1 MRRTEQ
7 AQGLRLMKFEE
18 VYGRTVRGELSQAEA
33 ADVLGMSER
42 TFRRWR
48 DRFEADGAEGL
59 YDRRLGRASARR
71 APVDEVARVLAL
83 FDTRYWD
90 FTAKHFHEKLVAE
103 HGCERSYNWVRL
115 TLQANRRMRAAPR
128 RGAHRRK
135 RPRRALPGMMV
146 HQDGS
151 RHEWV
156 PGHWWDLIVTM
167 DDATSEVYSAF
178 FVDEEGT
185 MSSFRA
191 LSEVIGARGRFC
203 SLYADR
209 ASHYWHTPEA
219 GGRVDKDNPTQV
231 GRALHQLGIE
241 LIPAYSPEARGRSER
256 MFGTLQTRL
265 PQELRLAGITE
276 MAEANRFLRE
286 VYLPQHNARFQV
298 MPEAQGSAFVPFT
311 GALDDILCI
320 QEERTVSNDNTVRY
334 RGLSLQILPDRHRR
348 HYVKATVRVHEYP
361 DGTLAVF
368 HGPPMSCT
376 IPGHRRAHRQPN
388 SAGRVS
394 RFDATGRKPVDKWT
408 AAPRLTTS
416 PQANHN
422 NRSGQLIWYINRS
435 THNVLDS
442 RRSQGSAK

>member
-18 VYGRTVRGELSQAEA
+18 IYGRTLCGVLGQAEA
-33 ADVLGMSER
+33 AEILGVSER

-59 YDRRLGRASARR
+59 YDRRLGRVSARR

-90 FTAKHFHEKLVAE
+90 FTAKHFHEKLVSE
-103 HGCERSYNWVRL
+103 HGSARSYNWVRL
-115 TLQANRRMRAAPR
+115 TLQSHGRLRPAPR

-156 PGHWWDLIVTM
+156 PGGWWDLIVTM
-167 DDATSEVYSAF
+167 DDATSEIYSAF
-178 FVDEEGT
+178 FVEEEGT

-191 LSEVIGARGRFC
+191 LREVIRERGLFC

-219 GGRVDKDNPTQV
+219 GGKVDRDNPTQV
-231 GRALHQLGIE
+231 GRALQRLGIE

-256 MFGTLQTRL
+256 MFGTLQNRL
-265 PQELRLAGITE
+265 PQELRLAGI
-276 MAEANRFLRE
+276 AGIDRANRFLKE
-286 VYLPQHNARFQV
+286 VFLPLHNARFAV
-298 MPEAQGSAFVPFT
+298 APEAEGSAFVPFA
-311 GALDDILCI
+311 GALDDILCV

-334 RGLSLQILPDRHRR
+334 KRRVLQLPADRHRR

-361 DGTLAVF
+361 DGSLAVF
-368 HGPPMSCT
+368 HGPRCLARYRDNGEPIDT
-376 IPGHRRAHRQPN
+376 PTRQ
-388 SAGRVS
+388 
-394 RFDATGRKPVDKWT
+394 
-408 AAPRLTTS
+408 AA
-416 PQANHN
+416 
-422 NRSGQLIWYINRS
+422 
-435 THNVLDS
+435 
-442 RRSQGSAK
+442 